1 VLAGRL
7 AAAPAGDNLPPQLEG
22 RERVGWDEG
31 VGEAA
36 KMTARKG
43 VRRGAVRGAKKT
55 AGGWEDDDEGL
66 SYERLEGKFSCQL
79 THNG

>member
-1 VLAGRL
+1 
-7 AAAPAGDNLPPQLEG
+7 
-22 RERVGWDEG
+22 VGWDEG